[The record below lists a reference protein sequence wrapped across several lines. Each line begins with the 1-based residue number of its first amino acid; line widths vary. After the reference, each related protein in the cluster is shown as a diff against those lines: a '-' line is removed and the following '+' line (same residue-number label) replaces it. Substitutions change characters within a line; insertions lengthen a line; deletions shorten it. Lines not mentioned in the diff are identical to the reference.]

1 MNIYV
6 SHLSWGTSSEGL
18 GNLFMQFGEVA
29 SANVITDRETGRSR
43 GFGLSRCPMRK
54 RVRRPSTSSTE
65 PASRV
70 RRSRSTWLVPARSA
84 LRAATAAI
92 AEAVTA
98 ATVAE
103 ATAATAAVTVATG
116 TNSGFYFRTDLR
128 ESVSPHT
135 IRSGA
140 VFTAPFFVF
149 PYFPHA
155 QRHREKERKI
165 TRGTSVFPEKSDNL
179 PP

>member
-43 GFGLSRCPMRK
+43 GFGFVEMPNEEEGQKAIDQLNG
-54 RVRRPSTSSTE
+54 TSFEGQTITVNVA
-65 PASRV
+65 P
-70 RRSRSTWLVPARSA
+70 
-84 LRAATAAI
+84 RAATAAI

>member
-43 GFGLSRCPMRK
+43 GFGFVEMPNEEEGQKAIDQLNGTSFEGQTIT
-54 RVRRPSTSSTE
+54 VNVARPREERSSGGYGGN
-65 PASRV
+65 
-70 RRSRSTWLVPARSA
+70 RSP
-84 LRAATAAI
+84 
-92 AEAVTA
+92 
-98 ATVAE
+98 
-103 ATAATAAVTVATG
+103 
-116 TNSGFYFRTDLR
+116 GFYFRTDLR

>member
-43 GFGLSRCPMRK
+43 GFGFVEMPNEEEGQKAIDQLNG
-54 RVRRPSTSSTE
+54 TSFEGQTIT
-65 PASRV
+65 V
-70 RRSRSTWLVPARSA
+70 NVA

>member
-43 GFGLSRCPMRK
+43 GFGFVEMPNEEEGQK
-54 RVRRPSTSSTE
+54 ASTE

-98 ATVAE
+98 VTVAE

>member
-43 GFGLSRCPMRK
+43 GFGFVEMPNEEEGQKAIDQLNGTSFEGQTIT
-54 RVRRPSTSSTE
+54 VNVARPREERSSG
-65 PASRV
+65 
-70 RRSRSTWLVPARSA
+70 
-84 LRAATAAI
+84 
-92 AEAVTA
+92 

>member
-1 MNIYV
+1 
-6 SHLSWGTSSEGL
+6 
-18 GNLFMQFGEVA
+18 
-29 SANVITDRETGRSR
+29 
-43 GFGLSRCPMRK
+43 
-54 RVRRPSTSSTE
+54 
-65 PASRV
+65 
-70 RRSRSTWLVPARSA
+70 
-84 LRAATAAI
+84 
-92 AEAVTA
+92 
-98 ATVAE
+98 
-103 ATAATAAVTVATG
+103 TG

>member
-43 GFGLSRCPMRK
+43 GFGFVEMPNAEEGQKAIDQLNG
-54 RVRRPSTSSTE
+54 TSFEGQTIT
-65 PASRV
+65 V
-70 RRSRSTWLVPARSA
+70 K
-84 LRAATAAI
+84 AATAAI

-98 ATVAE
+98 AIAE
-103 ATAATAAVTVATG
+103 AVTAATAAVTVATG

-140 VFTAPFFVF
+140 VFTAPFFAF